1 MNILESPLA
10 LRTSGLVR
18 YFSGLKATN
27 EVCFDIEPGELR
39 AIIGPNGAGKT
50 TLINL
55 LTGELVAHEG
65 QIFIGST
72 DVTGWPIQRRVGL
85 GLLRS
90 YQITSVFKDFSVLEN
105 VMLAVQARE
114 GSSFRFWSVARDDK
128 KLYEPAHE
136 ALRQVQLSHA
146 ANRRAGALGYGEMRQ
161 LEIAMTLAMHPR
173 VLLLDEPMAGMSQQE
188 SARLVDLLSRLK
200 GEYSIVLVEHD
211 MDAVFAL
218 ADRITVLLYGAAIVC
233 DTPQAIQAN
242 QEVKSAYLGD
252 DDDEF

>member
-1 MNILESPLA
+1 MTEILQVQNLVKRYGALA
-10 LRTSGLVR
+10 ATNDLSMTLRT
-18 YFSGLKATN
+18 
-27 EVCFDIEPGELR
+27 GELHGV
-39 AIIGPNGAGKT
+39 IGPNGAGKT
-50 TLINL
+50 TFIHQLA
-55 LTGELVAHEG
+55 GEIIPDQG
-65 QIFIGST
+65 QIFLDGVDITLSPPNERALNGIG
-72 DVTGWPIQRRVGL
+72 
-85 GLLRS
+85 RS

-218 ADRITVLLYGAAIVC
+218 ADRITVLLYGTAIVC